1 MRMVYNKSALAHTT
15 TITNIGV
22 AQVDPV
28 YEPYVK
34 MFRAFL
40 AMSKGQ
46 YLKGTISSYKDTLVF
61 TFSSIYADTSI
72 QKEFFR
78 KIAEEGVTIQ
88 IETNGVYY
96 E

>member
-1 MRMVYNKSALAHTT
+1 MRFVYNRSALANTT
-15 TITNIGV
+15 TITNVGFV
-22 AQVDPV
+22 KLDPV

-34 MFRAFL
+34 MFRSFI

-46 YLKGTISSYKDTLVF
+46 FLKGTINSYKDTLVF
-61 TFSSIYADTSI
+61 TFSSIYSDTSI

-78 KIAEEGVTIQ
+78 KIAEEGVTVK